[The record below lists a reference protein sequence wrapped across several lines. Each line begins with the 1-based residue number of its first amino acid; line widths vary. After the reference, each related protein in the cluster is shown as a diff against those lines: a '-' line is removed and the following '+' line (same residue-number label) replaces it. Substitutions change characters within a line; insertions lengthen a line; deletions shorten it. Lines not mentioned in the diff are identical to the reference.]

1 MKKKTPKIWEGMDPF
16 RSLPVSSVAHL
27 HRDMRR
33 WGRLSKV
40 EGTIDLT
47 GAQHG
52 M

>member
-1 MKKKTPKIWEGMDPF
+1 MG
-16 RSLPVSSVAHL
+16 RHGSLPVSSVAHL

>member
-1 MKKKTPKIWEGMDPF
+1 MG
-16 RSLPVSSVAHL
+16 RHGSLPVSSVAHL
-27 HRDMRR
+27 HPRDMRR